1 MQVSGELSNDG
12 QPMRRFMQTFVL
24 APGEVSTYTVI
35 VQSINTLLFIYPLN
49 VSELICLFK
58 IRTCCCCFNAILLCR
73 LISIFKRPPSW
84 FQQGKV
90 EIAAVTRVISWWS
103 TFSILLPTSN
113 LLSHKSWKTNSWFYL
128 VCIALK
134 HRKIRNKSLFSW

>member
-24 APGEVSTYTVI
+24 APGEVSTFYCY
-35 VQSINTLLFIYPLN
+35 NN
-49 VSELICLFK
+49 
-58 IRTCCCCFNAILLCR
+58 
-73 LISIFKRPPSW
+73 FKRPPPW

-113 LLSHKSWKTNSWFYL
+113 LLSHKSLKTNSWFYL

-134 HRKIRNKSLFSW
+134 HRKIRNKSLFS

>member
-35 VQSINTLLFIYPLN
+35 MQSLNQSIHYCLLKFYPLN
-49 VSELICLFK
+49 ISELICSFK
-58 IRTCCCCFNAILLCR
+58 ICTCCCCFNAVLLFS
-73 LISIFKRPPSW
+73 LITNFKKPPAW
-84 FQQGKV
+84 FQYGKV
-90 EIAAVTRVISWWS
+90 EIAAVTRAISWWS

-113 LLSHKSWKTNSWFYL
+113 LLSHKRLKTNRWS
-128 VCIALK
+128 I
-134 HRKIRNKSLFSW
+134 LFV